1 MFKRFLA
8 AASITL
14 LAFLMTSCGESNEKL
29 LLGGWY
35 SEMTLP
41 IPADKDGMTGELK
54 IRGIENYLANKA
66 TSFEGQ
72 MILVFHYPQGKNPF
86 NKLEIAYDANI
97 TGDWEIKDKSIFVK
111 IVDLKFHPASV
122 KIDDQ
127 LIDNDD
133 QKTIFFAEMEKSF
146 KPEDFIPKGSAD
158 EERIVSIDAKTLVS
172 ETKDSSGNWV
182 RQTATKTEK
191 SFSEYVK

>member
-1 MFKRFLA
+1 MFKKFLA
-8 AASITL
+8 VISIT
-14 LAFLMTSCGESNEKL
+14 LAFLMTSCGGSNEKL

-35 SEMTLP
+35 SEMSFP
-41 IPADKDGMTGELK
+41 IPADKNGMAGEIK
-54 IRGIENYLANKA
+54 MRGIQSYLANKA
-66 TSFEGQ
+66 TSFDGQ
-72 MILVFHYPQGKNPF
+72 MILVFHYPQGQNPF

-97 TGDWEIKDKSIFVK
+97 TGDWEIKDKSIFTK
-111 IVDLKFHPASV
+111 IVDLKFHPAEV

-133 QKTIFFAEMEKSF
+133 QKNTFFAEMEKSF
-146 KPEDFIPKGSAD
+146 KPEDFIPKGTAD
-158 EERIVSIDAKTLVS
+158 EEKIVSIDATTLVT
-172 ETKDSSGNWV
+172 EIKDPSGKWA